1 MRSIDGGW
9 NRCKGGEVSD
19 GEAMHEPEGQM
30 SKQGKANGSVENTG
44 TVVYLQR

>member
-1 MRSIDGGW
+1 MQR
-9 NRCKGGEVSD
+9 GEVSD

-30 SKQGKANGSVENTG
+30 SKQGRENGSVENTG